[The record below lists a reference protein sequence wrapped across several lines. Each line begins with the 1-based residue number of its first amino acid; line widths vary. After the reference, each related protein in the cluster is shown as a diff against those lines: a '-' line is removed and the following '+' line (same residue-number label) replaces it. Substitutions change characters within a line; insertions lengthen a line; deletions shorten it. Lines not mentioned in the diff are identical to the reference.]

1 MQRRSMRIFAVALV
15 GLIALTGCGK
25 KGRSHDSGLGG
36 FVSGGSGG
44 DNPAS
49 GPTDLPTGLPSGA
62 PTDLPSGVPSDLD
75 VPSYGA
81 PTPSYTY
88 SAPPTY
94 NSNGTNDI
102 SASGCDYDEST
113 HSFQYTLNVR
123 NPETQSMHYSITI
136 EWENQSGGSLLGSDY
151 KSVTVA
157 SGSSQS
163 LSATSYRYLT
173 EQTSFTCKVTSAL
186 KYPSST

>member
-1 MQRRSMRIFAVALV
+1 MQRRSMRICAVALV

-25 KGRSHDSGLGG
+25 KKGGSHDGGLGG

-44 DNPAS
+44 NDNPAS
-49 GPTDLPTGLPSGA
+49 GPTDLPSGI
-62 PTDLPSGVPSDLD
+62 PTDLPSGAPSDL
-75 VPSYGA
+75 PSYDA

-94 NSNGTNDI
+94 NSDGTNDI
-102 SASGCDYDEST
+102 TATGCDYDEST
-113 HSFQYTLNVR
+113 RSFQYTLNLR
-123 NPETQSMHYSITI
+123 NPETQSMHYSISI
-136 EWENQSGGSLLGSDY
+136 EWEDQNGGSLLGSDY

-157 SGSSQS
+157 SGSSQT
-163 LSATSYRYLT
+163 LSATSYRTLT

>member
-1 MQRRSMRIFAVALV
+1 MQRRSMRIFAVTLV

-49 GPTDLPTGLPSGA
+49 GPTDLP
-62 PTDLPSGVPSDLD
+62 SGVPSDLD

-81 PTPSYTY
+81 PSPSYTY

-94 NSNGTNDI
+94 NSDGTNDI
-102 SASGCDYDEST
+102 TATGCDYDEST
-113 HSFQYTLNVR
+113 HSFQYTLNLR

-157 SGSSQS
+157 SGSSQT